1 MAITL
6 EKIYYIAMRKYKM
19 ELVAGRNGIF
29 TNVSWLHIVE
39 EIKYASFLTGGELVL
54 YTGVKSGSDNLKH
67 FIEEIRKNK
76 ACGLVINI
84 GEYVPEVPEEII
96 EYANENSFPIF
107 TLPWEVY
114 LVKISREFGSMIIQ
128 SEEEDKSLCTAFKSA
143 IFTPEEKQEY
153 IPYLRKN
160 DLLSK
165 KYFMIKCLP
174 VIEDSQKG
182 SMDVT
187 KLYYNLRV
195 VFEKILNRY
204 REKFVIF
211 RHENYLTMIIPE
223 GTRDESEKI
232 IDEIQN
238 HSKQLIKDVNF
249 YYAVSKFNI
258 DVESLHAEYNILNHI
273 CRMAHKEKRPVIYR
287 NDMGLWN
294 IIFAI
299 GDTKS
304 LKEYKKDNIGKL
316 EKYDAENGTNYVKI
330 LGSYLKNN
338 CNMNESAKE
347 FFLHR
352 NTFAYHLNKISELI
366 DEDLYLTEVRSR
378 LLIALR
384 IKELLED

>member
-19 ELVAGRNGIF
+19 ELVAGGDGIF

-54 YTGVKSGSDNLKH
+54 YTGVKSGSGNLKN
-67 FIEEIRKNK
+67 FIHEIRKNK
-76 ACGLVINI
+76 ACGIVINI
-84 GEYVPEVPEEII
+84 GEYVPEVPEELI

-107 TLPWEVY
+107 TLPWEVH
-114 LVKISREFGSMIIQ
+114 LVELSREFGSMIIR
-128 SEEEDKSLCTAFKSA
+128 SEEEDKSLCSAFKAA
-143 IFTPEEKQEY
+143 IFRPEEKQEY
-153 IPYLRKN
+153 MPYLKKN

-165 KYFMIKCLP
+165 KYFMIKCFP
-174 VIEDSQKG
+174 VIEPSHKKD
-182 SMDVT
+182 MDIT
-187 KLYYNLRV
+187 KLYYDLRV

-204 REKFVIF
+204 RENFVIF
-211 RHENYLTMIIPE
+211 RHESYLTMIIPE
-223 GTRDESEKI
+223 GNRDESDKI
-232 IDEIQN
+232 IEEIQN
-238 HSKQLIKDVNF
+238 HSKQFIKGVNL
-249 YYAVSKFNI
+249 YYAVSRFNT
-258 DVESLHAEYNILNHI
+258 DPESLHKEYDILNYI
-273 CRMAHKEKRPVIYR
+273 CKMAKKDKKTVMYR
-287 NDMGLWN
+287 DDMGLWN

-330 LGSYLKNN
+330 LRSYLENN

-366 DEDLYLTEVRSR
+366 EEDLYLTEVRSK
-378 LLIALR
+378 LLIAVR
-384 IKELLED
+384 IKELLEE